1 MDNANKILGIFLTG
15 KEDPLKWMSM
25 PFTVNGKTGATNA
38 YSVVLL
44 PFISSYEDMSN
55 KFEGIIPTP
64 NCSIRYSVAKLK
76 ECYNKIPLVDIPPEK
91 ECPECNGDGQVEYE
105 YNGNTGYFSKDI
117 ECPVCKGEG
126 FIIDRSVK
134 EVQQEPDHNK
144 CIVIGMGKFN
154 CFRVSEIIQTAELLG
169 AEYFTLIHQEDR
181 PGGRFLFTINEVQI
195 ITVGMFCQSEHTV
208 AILESEVSN
217 G

>member
-15 KEDPLKWMSM
+15 KEEPLKWMSM
-25 PFTVNGKTGATNA
+25 PFRVNGKTGATNA

-44 PFISSYEDMSN
+44 PFSSAYEDMSN
-55 KFEGIIPTP
+55 KFEGIIPIP

-76 ECYNKIPLVDIPPEK
+76 ECYNKIPLVDIPAEK
-91 ECPECNGDGQVEYE
+91 TCPECDGDGQVEYE
-105 YNGNTGYFSKDI
+105 YNGKESTHYKDI
-117 ECPVCKGEG
+117 DCPLCDGKG

-134 EVQQEPDHNK
+134 DVQQEPDHNK
-144 CIVIGMGKFN
+144 CIVIGTGKFN

-169 AEYFTLIHQEDR
+169 AEYFTLTHQEDR
-181 PGGRFLFTINEVQI
+181 PGGRFLFNINEIEI
-195 ITVGMFCQSEHTV
+195 ITVGILCDSVKTV

-217 G
+217 A

>member
-1 MDNANKILGIFLTG
+1 MDNANKILKLFLADKDTLT
-15 KEDPLKWMSM
+15 DWMHK

-44 PFISSYEDMSN
+44 PFVSSYEDMSN

-76 ECYNKIPLVDIPPEK
+76 ECYNKIPLVDIPAEK
-91 ECPECNGDGQVEYE
+91 ECPECDGDGQVEYE
-105 YNGNTGYFSKDI
+105 YNGKESTHYKDI
-117 ECPVCKGEG
+117 DCPLCDGKG
-126 FIIDRSVK
+126 FIIDLESK
-134 EVQQEPDHNK
+134 KFEQEPDHSK
-144 CIVIGMGKFN
+144 CIAISKGKFN

-169 AEYFTLIHQEDR
+169 TEYFTLIHQEDR